1 MLTNYE
7 KELKKRNYKVGFRA
21 MDSTE
26 LMQFINTLKDN
37 QVLTIHT
44 INHAMLVFTMRLGER
59 KLYSLYD
66 PNLDMIIHDR
76 SPSRSEIICK
86 RIEKYHKYYNFIA
99 EKMAGQNS
107 YYVEILE
114 HNSDILSN
122 GSDYCITKQK
132 QIVSMLTALYNFD
145 LPSEK
150 PKIEKNGYCYAL
162 CITLRDL
169 ILNSPSVHEA
179 LTEFQTNLQCI
190 KSLTDQ
196 LQPKMTQSDSG
207 RKFCKKDIEPD
218 LLEKMNQLNTLM
230 HGKSRNTFTHL
241 PKFTHIPYYPESKCF
256 RSIISKSKLI
266 SKMMCEAGV
275 AQLTNPEVLKEIS
288 EHIKSKELVLFK
300 QLRCFRYLLPE
311 EHRQIFLDDVAY
323 HHNIFNYS
331 ISLPVSDQT
340 LKDQVLKSIESGIEL
355 KDLLDLNTISSAGK
369 ITPEFIAQVLRD
381 DRAHLILLENINQF
395 NRELQSIVVH
405 HKLPELFSDAVSIKI
420 FTSAIGKLDRSIS
433 KDELASIYRIASK
446 ASEDLLLKKMEQL
459 MYCHTSALRRQFL
472 KDLGEIKSDTRAF
485 NFIQLATLLGGRIT
499 EPMLE
504 IMTANKIWASEIVHS
519 PDHFYRLKLTKQR
532 ELFLNPRFTTTL
544 LSQRAYASQLFGIMK
559 GWNPTELN
567 ELFDELDAS
576 ELVSLLTNRSYQD
589 ERILDLEH
597 AYSNRVIHDQYA
609 PITAIKRMT
618 NTHSQEKLALNFL
631 KLGTETDKVAKLA
644 ELAPSQYKNF
654 VLHHIKSE
662 LQDKTSPLSD
672 EVKGFIEH
680 ELSKNS
686 DISQKTIRALIRYQ
700 AADSCELLGTVSNPE
715 LLATIAT
722 TITPAYQLNLDL
734 CPNILAYLR
743 EQVVSHWDRYTY
755 NPKIDFFK
763 SASYQSSLLRRLN
776 DFSIR
781 EKVLSGI
788 EHPGLQTYHAYTSA
802 DKIQLNDE
810 IVNAVLN
817 TYPDSISISAI
828 QQYCSSS
835 TCLTLQ
841 QTLCA
846 VIRGSESPY
855 KALEQHPVIKLSLQ
869 RILES
874 SSPGMS
880 YEDIVAKNH
889 TELFIKLLNI
899 KEVQDNLSG
908 CYQYDQ
914 HAHLKHLRDALCDCI
929 KQAAKD
935 KALYRTGLN
944 ASLFAQVLS
953 LGHSY
958 KEIMKSY
965 TLSVLAR
972 VLLVSTDKK
981 VKTTIKT
988 HCSGWTYFMSR
999 VYAFFLRLFR
1009 PKYCSKLCKQQ
1020 ISATTLNSRLIAT
1033 IAKHDDI
1040 SSKLAS
1046 EKGPLLTPG

>member
-1 MLTNYE
+1 MLQELSQHLTQNNKTIYQLLGALNLLLP
-7 KELKKRNYKVGFRA
+7 KEQHTAFTTADTHSSNCFTSNEYMPMKIKRVPGYLGMWLK
-21 MDSTE
+21 
-26 LMQFINTLKDN
+26 TLKDVAQTKYSKSVILAQILRAIKAKQAITGN
-37 QVLTIHT
+37 ELNVL
-44 INHAMLVFTMRLGER
+44 ARR
-59 KLYSLYD
+59 D
-66 PNLDMIIHDR
+66 
-76 SPSRSEIICK
+76 
-86 RIEKYHKYYNFIA
+86 
-99 EKMAGQNS
+99 
-107 YYVEILE
+107 
-114 HNSDILSN
+114 
-122 GSDYCITKQK
+122 
-132 QIVSMLTALYNFD
+132 MLTGTFISQLLSDDATYMYLLNNYELVD
-145 LPSEK
+145 ATLQK
-150 PKIEKNGYCYAL
+150 P
-162 CITLRDL
+162 
-169 ILNSPSVHEA
+169 ILAH
-179 LTEFQTNLQCI
+179 
-190 KSLTDQ
+190 
-196 LQPKMTQSDSG
+196 PK
-207 RKFCKKDIEPD
+207 
-218 LLEKMNQLNTLM
+218 
-230 HGKSRNTFTHL
+230 L
-241 PKFTHIPYYPESKCF
+241 PK
-256 RSIISKSKLI
+256 
-266 SKMMCEAGV
+266 
-275 AQLTNPEVLKEIS
+275 
-288 EHIKSKELVLFK
+288 
-300 QLRCFRYLLPE
+300 
-311 EHRQIFLDDVAY
+311 
-323 HHNIFNYS
+323 
-331 ISLPVSDQT
+331 
-340 LKDQVLKSIESGIEL
+340 
-355 KDLLDLNTISSAGK
+355 
-369 ITPEFIAQVLRD
+369 
-381 DRAHLILLENINQF
+381 
-395 NRELQSIVVH
+395 
-405 HKLPELFSDAVSIKI
+405 LFSDAVTPDNFNKMVTVITHKNHFRDFVNPVKIARLCKIALQAIHQNLLTQKLTYLIRQCTLEQQTIFIHTLGKINTLIKGDCV
-420 FTSAIGKLDRSIS
+420 FNLGQLVQAFDRPVPTPI
-433 KDELASIYRIASK
+433 
-446 ASEDLLLKKMEQL
+446 LKIM
-459 MYCHTSALRRQFL
+459 
-472 KDLGEIKSDTRAF
+472 
-485 NFIQLATLLGGRIT
+485 ATH
-499 EPMLE
+499 
-504 IMTANKIWASEIVHS
+504 KIWDEEMVYS
-519 PDHFYRLKLTKQR
+519 PNHFFRLDLSKQR
-532 ELFLNPRFTTTL
+532 ELFLNPRLAPTL
-544 LSQRAYASQLFGIMK
+544 LNQRAYASQLFVVMRSC
-559 GWNPTELN
+559 NPTELN
-567 ELFDELDAS
+567 ELFEEVDHS
-576 ELVSLLTNRSYQD
+576 ELVSLLTNLSFQD
-589 ERILDLEH
+589 ERVLDLKH
-597 AYSNRVIHDQYA
+597 TYSNQVIYDPYA

-618 NTHSQEKLALNFL
+618 DTHSQKKLALNFL
-631 KLGTETDKVAKLA
+631 KFGTETNKVAKLA

-654 VLHHIKSE
+654 VLHYLKSKM
-662 LQDKTSPLSD
+662 QASVSHLSD
-672 EVKGFIEH
+672 EMRGFIEH
-680 ELSKNS
+680 EISKNS

-1040 SSKLAS
+1040 SSKLVS
-1046 EKGPLLTPG
+1046 GNGPLPISL